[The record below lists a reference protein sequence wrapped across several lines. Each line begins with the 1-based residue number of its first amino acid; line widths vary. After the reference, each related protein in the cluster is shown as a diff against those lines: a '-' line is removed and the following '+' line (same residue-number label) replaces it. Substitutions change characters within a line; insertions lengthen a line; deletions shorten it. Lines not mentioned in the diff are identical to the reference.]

1 MAKGYPPLPGDY
13 IMLEDVAKILTD
25 LGYSPGAGG
34 GLPLKNISNSTVAD
48 LDANGNIK
56 LEGRKGDQ
64 SAGSTVE
71 FTETDALPMVAVNTD
86 GDAGRTIFVGSVD
99 PADSYTVADGD
110 VWIEP
115 SA

>member
-1 MAKGYPPLPGDY
+1 MGVTAN
-13 IMLEDVAKILTD
+13 AALT
-25 LGYSPGAGG
+25 GIPAGG
-34 GLPLKNISNSTVAD
+34 GGPTFPLKNASDSIVLD
-48 LDANGNIK
+48 LDDNGNIK

-71 FTETDALPMVAVNTD
+71 FTTTDALPMVAVNTD
-86 GDAGRTIFVGSVD
+86 GDAGRTIFVGSTD
-99 PADSYTVADGD
+99 PADSYAVADGD

>member
-1 MAKGYPPLPGDY
+1 MSSRGGF
-13 IMLEDVAKILTD
+13 
-25 LGYSPGAGG
+25 GG
-34 GLPLKNISNSTVAD
+34 GDGGPAFPLKNLSNSTVAD

-86 GDAGRTIFVGSVD
+86 GDAGRTIFVGSID

-110 VWIEP
+110 VWIQSP
-115 SA
+115 